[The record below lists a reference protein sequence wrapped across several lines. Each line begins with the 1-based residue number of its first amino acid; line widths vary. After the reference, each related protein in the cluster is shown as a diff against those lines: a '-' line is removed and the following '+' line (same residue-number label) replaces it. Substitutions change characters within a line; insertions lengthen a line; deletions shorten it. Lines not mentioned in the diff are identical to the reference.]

1 MIYRKR
7 KKVSKMEKFTVVAQ
21 VRFEIEDV
29 DLAKANRQAMASIAL
44 LTKGVNPMEDEYP
57 NLNAPYTIG
66 GDYSILDADGKVV
79 QKKTFEE
86 EEDAPEAE

>member
-1 MIYRKR
+1 
-7 KKVSKMEKFTVVAQ
+7 
-21 VRFEIEDV
+21 
-29 DLAKANRQAMASIAL
+29 MASIAL

>member
-1 MIYRKR
+1 
-7 KKVSKMEKFTVVAQ
+7 
-21 VRFEIEDV
+21 
-29 DLAKANRQAMASIAL
+29 
-44 LTKGVNPMEDEYP
+44 MEDEYP
-57 NLNAPYTIG
+57 NLNAPYAIG

>member
-7 KKVSKMEKFTVVAQ
+7 KKVSEMEKFTVVAQ

-57 NLNAPYTIG
+57 TLNAPYTIAG
-66 GDYSILDADGKVV
+66 QYSILDADGKVV
-79 QKKTFEE
+79 HSAE
-86 EEDAPEAE
+86 EEDAPKAD